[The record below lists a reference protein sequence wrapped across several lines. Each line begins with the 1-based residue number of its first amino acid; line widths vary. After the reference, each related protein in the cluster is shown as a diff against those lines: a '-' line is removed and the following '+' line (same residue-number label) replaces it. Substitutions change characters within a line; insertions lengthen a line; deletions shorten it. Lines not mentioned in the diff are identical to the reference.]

1 MERRNRGPSE
11 SPNNKTFGSSRVLVE
26 LGKIHQ
32 HSLLK
37 VGKVAKTVSH
47 AFHCFYRVVNSLNNT
62 RRDAMGKIV

>member
-1 MERRNRGPSE
+1 M
-11 SPNNKTFGSSRVLVE
+11 KFGSSRVLVE